1 MFASEHGD
9 IVQGHNNGD
18 HFAMSPKSLL
28 QPLDQVLHSAEEKP
42 KKRSLEKVALREEIA
57 KLKLKQFSTSEALKE
72 LMSLQT
78 QAKTE
83 KEEMEAKINEMEEN
97 FNKGK
102 ASLRTELSDAQS
114 HIHHLEE
121 ENVKLTMKDDSTS
134 EALKELM
141 SLQTQDKTKKE
152 QMEAKIN
159 EMEENFNK
167 EKTTWSDLCCQRLEE
182 INSLRTELSDAQ
194 SHIHH
199 LKEENAKLTMKDDS
213 TSEALKELMSV
224 QTQAKTEKEEME
236 EDFNK
241 EKTTWSDLC
250 CQRLEE
256 ISSLRTELSDAQ
268 SHINHL
274 KEENVKLTM
283 KDDST
288 SEALKELMSVQTQAK
303 TEKEEMEAKINE
315 MEEDFNKEKTTW
327 SDLCC
332 QRLGEITSLRTE
344 LSDAQSHIDHLKE
357 ENAKLMI
364 KDDSTSEAL
373 KELMS
378 LQTQAKME
386 KEELESK
393 INEME
398 ENFNKEKTT
407 WSDLC
412 CQRLEEITSLRTEL
426 SDAQSHNDHLKEEN
440 AKLTMKDDSTSEAL
454 KELMSLQTQAKT
466 EKEEMEEDF
475 NKEKTTW
482 SDLCC
487 QRLEEITSL
496 RTELSDAQSH
506 INHLKEENAK
516 LTMKDDS
523 TTEALKELM
532 SLQTK
537 AKTEKDEMEED
548 FNKEKTT
555 WSDLCCQRLEEIT
568 SLRTELSDAQSHIGN
583 LKEEN
588 VKLKMKD
595 DSTSEGLKELMSFQT
610 QAKTEKEEM
619 EAKIN
624 EMEEDLNKEKTTW
637 SDLCCQRLEE
647 MTSLRTELSDAQSHI
662 DHLTEENVK
671 LTMKDD
677 STSEALKELM
687 SLQTQAKT
695 EKDEMEEDFNKEKT
709 TWSDLCC
716 QRLEE
721 ITSLRTEL
729 SDAQSH
735 IDHLKEENAK
745 LTIKDDSTSEALKEL
760 MNLQTQAKTEKE
772 EMEAKINEM
781 EENFN
786 KEKTTWSDLCC
797 QRLEEITSLRSE
809 LSDAQSHINHLNEE
823 NAKLTMKDESTSE
836 ALKELMGLQTQAKTE
851 KEEMEVDF
859 NKEKTTWSDLCCQR
873 LEEITS
879 LRTELSDAQSHI
891 DHLKEENAKLTIKD
905 DRTSEALKELM
916 SIQTQAKTEKDEME
930 AKMNEMEE
938 DFNKGKASLR
948 TDLSDA
954 QSHINHLNEENA
966 KLTMK
971 DDSTSEA
978 LKELMSLQT
987 QAKMQKDEMEEDF
1000 NKEKTTWSDLCCQR
1014 LEEITSLRTELSDAQ
1029 SHIDHL
1035 KEENAKQTMKDD
1047 STSKALKEL
1056 MSLQTQAKMEKDE
1069 MEEDFN
1075 KEKTTWSD
1083 LCCQRLEEITSLRTE
1098 LSDAQSH
1105 IDHLKEEN
1113 AKQKMKDDSTSEA
1126 LKELMS
1132 LQTQAKMLKEELEAK
1147 INEMEEDLNK
1157 EKTTWSDLCCQRLE
1171 EMTSLRTELSDA
1183 QSHIDHL
1190 KEENAKQT
1198 MKDDSTSEAL
1208 KELMSIQTQAK
1219 TEKEE
1224 MEAKMNEMEEDFN
1237 KGKASLRTDLSD
1249 AQSHI
1254 NHLNEENAKLTM
1266 KDDSTSEALKELMSI
1281 QTQAKTQKDE
1291 MEEDFNKEKTTWSD
1305 LCCQRLEEITS
1316 LRTELSDAQSHINHL
1331 KEENAK
1337 QTMKDDSTSE
1347 ALKELMSLQTQAKME
1362 KEDLRTELSD
1372 AQSHIDHQKEE
1383 NAKLTMKDDSTS
1395 EALNELMSL
1404 QTQAKTEKEEMEAKM
1419 NEMEEDLNKEKTTWS
1434 DLCCQRLEEI
1444 SSLRTELSDVQSHI
1458 GHLKEENVKLKMKD
1472 ESTSEALKELM
1483 GLQTQAK
1490 TEKEEMEVDFNKEK
1504 TTWSDLCCQRLEEIT
1519 SLRTELSDAQS
1530 HIDHQ
1535 KEENAKL
1542 TMKDDSTS
1550 EALKELMSI
1559 QTQAKTEKD
1568 EMEAKMNEME
1578 EDFNKGKASLRT
1590 DLSDAQSHINH
1601 LNEENAKLTMKDDST
1616 SEALKELMSLQTQ
1629 AKTEKEEMEEDFNKL
1644 KTTWSDLCCQ
1654 RLEEITS
1661 LRTELSDAQSHI
1673 DHLKEENAKQTMKD
1687 DSTSK
1692 ALKELMS
1699 LQTQAK
1705 TEKDEM
1711 EEDFNKEKTTWSDLC
1726 CQRLEEI
1733 TSLRTE
1739 LSDAQS
1745 HIDHLKEENA
1755 KQTMK
1760 DDSTS
1765 EALKELMSL
1774 QTQAKTEKDEMEED
1788 FNEEKITWSDLCCQR
1803 LEEITSLRTELSD
1816 AQSHINHLKEENA
1829 KLTIKDDRTS
1839 EALKE
1844 LMSIQTQ
1851 AKTEKE
1857 EMEAK
1862 MNEMEEDFNK
1872 GKASLRTDLSDAQ
1885 SHINHLNEEN
1895 AKLTMKDDSTSE
1907 ALKELMSIQTQAK
1920 TQKDEMEEDFNK
1932 EKTTWSDLCCQRLQ
1946 EITSLRT
1953 ELSDAQSHIN
1963 HLKEENAKQTMKDDS
1978 TSEALKE
1985 LMSLQ
1990 TQAKMEK
1997 EELEAK
2003 INEMEENFNK
2013 EKTTWSD
2020 LCCQRLEEITSLRTE
2035 MSDAQSHI
2043 DHQKEENAKL
2053 TMKDDSTSEALNEL
2067 MSLQTQAKTEK
2078 EEMEAKMNE
2087 MEEDLNKEKTTWSD
2101 LCCQRLEEI
2110 SSLRT
2115 ELSDVQ
2121 SHIGHLKE
2129 ENVKLKMKGE
2139 STSEALKELM
2149 GLQTQAKTEKE
2160 EMEVDFNKEKTTWSD
2175 LCCQRL
2181 EEITSVRTELSD
2193 AQSHIDHLKEE
2204 NAKLTIKDD
2213 RTSEALKELMSIQT
2227 QAKTEKDE
2235 MEAKMNEMEEDFNKG
2250 KASLRTDLSDAQSHI
2265 NHLDEENAKLTM
2277 KDDSTSEALKELL
2290 SLQTQAK
2297 TEKEEMEEDFNK
2309 EKTTWSDLCCQRL
2322 EEITSLRTELSDAQS
2337 HIDHLK
2343 EENAKQTM
2351 KDDSTSKA
2359 LKELMSLQTQ
2369 AKTEKEEMEEDFNK
2383 EKTTWSDLC
2392 CQRLEEITSL
2402 RTELSDAQ
2410 SHINHLKE
2418 ENAKL
2423 TIKDD
2428 STSEAFKELM
2438 SLQTQ
2443 AKTEKEE
2450 LEAKIN
2456 EMEENFNKE
2465 NTTWSDLCCQR
2476 LEEIT
2481 SLRTELSDA
2490 QSHID
2495 HQKEENAKLTIKD
2508 ESTSEALNELMS
2520 LQTQAKTEKDEMEED
2535 FNKEKTTWS
2544 DLCCQRLEEITS
2556 LRTELSDAQS
2566 HINHLNEENAKL
2578 TMKDD
2583 STSEALKELMSLQT
2597 QAKTEKD
2604 EMEEDFNKEKTT
2616 WSDLCCQ
2623 RLEEITSLRT
2633 ELSDAQ
2639 SHIDHLKE
2647 ENAKLTMKDEST
2659 SEALKDLMGLQTQ
2672 AKTEKE
2678 EMEEDFN
2685 KEKTTWS
2692 DLCCQRLEEI
2702 TSLRTELSDAQS
2714 HIDHLK
2720 EENAKQTMKDDST
2733 SKALKELM
2741 SLQTQAKTEKDEME
2755 EDFNKE
2761 KTTWSDLCCQ
2771 RLEEITSLRTE
2782 LSDAQS
2788 HIDHLKEENAK
2799 LTIKD
2804 DRTSEALKEL
2814 MSIQTQAKTEKE
2826 EMEAKMNEMEE
2837 DFNKGKASL
2846 RTDLSDAQSH
2856 INHLNEENAK
2866 LTMKDDSTSEAL
2878 KELMSIQTQAKT
2890 QKDEMEEDF
2899 NKEKTTWSDL
2909 CCQRL
2914 EEITSLRTE
2923 LSDAQSHINHL
2934 KEENAKQ
2941 TMKDDS
2947 TSEALKELMS
2957 LQTQA
2962 KMEKEELEA
2971 KINEMEENFNKE
2983 KTTWSD
2989 LCCQRLEEITSLRT
3003 ELSDAQSHI
3012 DHQKEENAKLTMKDD
3027 STSEALNELMS
3038 LQTQAKMEKEEMEA
3052 KMNEM
3057 EEDLNKE
3064 KTTWSDLCCQRLEE
3078 ISSLRTELSDA
3089 QSHIDH
3095 LKEENAK
3102 LTMKDEST
3110 SEALKDL
3117 MGLQTQ
3123 AKTEKEEMEEDFNK
3137 EKTTWSDLC
3146 CQRLEEIT
3154 SLRTELSDAQSHI
3167 DHLKEENAKQT
3178 MKDDSTSKA
3187 LKELMSLQTQAK
3199 TEKDEME
3206 EDFNKEKT
3214 TWSDLC
3220 CQRLEE
3226 ITSLRT
3232 ELSDAQS
3239 HIDHLK
3245 EENAKLTI
3253 KDDRTSEALKE
3264 LMSIQTQAKTEK
3276 EEMEAK
3282 MNEMEEDFNK
3292 GRQA

>member
-1 MFASEHGD
+1 
-9 IVQGHNNGD
+9 
-18 HFAMSPKSLL
+18 
-28 QPLDQVLHSAEEKP
+28 
-42 KKRSLEKVALREEIA
+42 
-57 KLKLKQFSTSEALKE
+57 
-72 LMSLQT
+72 
-78 QAKTE
+78 
-83 KEEMEAKINEMEEN
+83 
-97 FNKGK
+97 
-102 ASLRTELSDAQS
+102 
-114 HIHHLEE
+114 
-121 ENVKLTMKDDSTS
+121 
-134 EALKELM
+134 
-141 SLQTQDKTKKE
+141 
-152 QMEAKIN
+152 
-159 EMEENFNK
+159 
-167 EKTTWSDLCCQRLEE
+167 
-182 INSLRTELSDAQ
+182 
-194 SHIHH
+194 
-199 LKEENAKLTMKDDS
+199 
-213 TSEALKELMSV
+213 
-224 QTQAKTEKEEME
+224 
-236 EDFNK
+236 
-241 EKTTWSDLC
+241 
-250 CQRLEE
+250 
-256 ISSLRTELSDAQ
+256 
-268 SHINHL
+268 
-274 KEENVKLTM
+274 M

-386 KEELESK
+386 KEELEAK

-440 AKLTMKDDSTSEAL
+440 AKLMMKDDSTSEAL

-595 DSTSEGLKELMSFQT
+595 DSTSEALKELMSFQT

-786 KEKTTWSDLCC
+786 KEKTTWSDLCY

-823 NAKLTMKDESTSE
+823 NAKLTMKDESTFE

-1000 NKEKTTWSDLCCQR
+1000 NKEKNTWSDLCCQR

-1208 KELMSIQTQAK
+1208 KELMSLQTQAKTEKDEMEEDFNKEKTTWSDLCCQRLEEITSLRTELSDAQSHIDHLKEENAKLTIKDDRTSEALKELMSIQTQAK

-1337 QTMKDDSTSE
+1337 Q
-1347 ALKELMSLQTQAKME
+1347 
-1362 KEDLRTELSD
+1362 
-1372 AQSHIDHQKEE
+1372 
-1383 NAKLTMKDDSTS
+1383 TMKDDSTS

-1629 AKTEKEEMEEDFNKL
+1629 AKTEKEEMEEDFNK
-1644 KTTWSDLCCQ
+1644 
-1654 RLEEITS
+1654 
-1661 LRTELSDAQSHI
+1661 
-1673 DHLKEENAKQTMKD
+1673 
-1687 DSTSK
+1687 
-1692 ALKELMS
+1692 
-1699 LQTQAK
+1699 
-1705 TEKDEM
+1705 
-1711 EEDFNKEKTTWSDLC
+1711 EKT
-1726 CQRLEEI
+1726 
-1733 TSLRTE
+1733 
-1739 LSDAQS
+1739 
-1745 HIDHLKEENA
+1745 
-1755 KQTMK
+1755 
-1760 DDSTS
+1760 
-1765 EALKELMSL
+1765 
-1774 QTQAKTEKDEMEED
+1774 
-1788 FNEEKITWSDLCCQR
+1788 TWSDLCCQR

-1829 KLTIKDDRTS
+1829 KLT
-1839 EALKE
+1839 
-1844 LMSIQTQ
+1844 
-1851 AKTEKE
+1851 
-1857 EMEAK
+1857 
-1862 MNEMEEDFNK
+1862 
-1872 GKASLRTDLSDAQ
+1872 
-1885 SHINHLNEEN
+1885 
-1895 AKLTMKDDSTSE
+1895 
-1907 ALKELMSIQTQAK
+1907 
-1920 TQKDEMEEDFNK
+1920 
-1932 EKTTWSDLCCQRLQ
+1932 
-1946 EITSLRT
+1946 
-1953 ELSDAQSHIN
+1953 
-1963 HLKEENAKQTMKDDS
+1963 MKDDS

-1985 LMSLQ
+1985 LMSLR
-1990 TQAKMEK
+1990 TQAKM
-1997 EELEAK
+1997 
-2003 INEMEENFNK
+2003 
-2013 EKTTWSD
+2013 
-2020 LCCQRLEEITSLRTE
+2020 
-2035 MSDAQSHI
+2035 
-2043 DHQKEENAKL
+2043 
-2053 TMKDDSTSEALNEL
+2053 
-2067 MSLQTQAKTEK
+2067 EK

-2129 ENVKLKMKGE
+2129 ENVKLKMK
-2139 STSEALKELM
+2139 
-2149 GLQTQAKTEKE
+2149 
-2160 EMEVDFNKEKTTWSD
+2160 
-2175 LCCQRL
+2175 
-2181 EEITSVRTELSD
+2181 
-2193 AQSHIDHLKEE
+2193 
-2204 NAKLTIKDD
+2204 
-2213 RTSEALKELMSIQT
+2213 
-2227 QAKTEKDE
+2227 
-2235 MEAKMNEMEEDFNKG
+2235 
-2250 KASLRTDLSDAQSHI
+2250 
-2265 NHLDEENAKLTM
+2265 
-2277 KDDSTSEALKELL
+2277 DDSTSE
-2290 SLQTQAK
+2290 
-2297 TEKEEMEEDFNK
+2297 
-2309 EKTTWSDLCCQRL
+2309 
-2322 EEITSLRTELSDAQS
+2322 
-2337 HIDHLK
+2337 
-2343 EENAKQTM
+2343 
-2351 KDDSTSKA
+2351 A

-2369 AKTEKEEMEEDFNK
+2369 AKTEKDEMEEDFNK

-2476 LEEIT
+2476 LEEMT

-2678 EMEEDFN
+2678 EMEETLIR
-2685 KEKTTWS
+2685 E
-2692 DLCCQRLEEI
+2692 
-2702 TSLRTELSDAQS
+2702 
-2714 HIDHLK
+2714 DH
-2720 EENAKQTMKDDST
+2720 MV
-2733 SKALKELM
+2733 
-2741 SLQTQAKTEKDEME
+2741 
-2755 EDFNKE
+2755 
-2761 KTTWSDLCCQ
+2761 
-2771 RLEEITSLRTE
+2771 
-2782 LSDAQS
+2782 
-2788 HIDHLKEENAK
+2788 
-2799 LTIKD
+2799 
-2804 DRTSEALKEL
+2804 
-2814 MSIQTQAKTEKE
+2814 
-2826 EMEAKMNEMEE
+2826 
-2837 DFNKGKASL
+2837 
-2846 RTDLSDAQSH
+2846 
-2856 INHLNEENAK
+2856 
-2866 LTMKDDSTSEAL
+2866 
-2878 KELMSIQTQAKT
+2878 
-2890 QKDEMEEDF
+2890 
-2899 NKEKTTWSDL
+2899 
-2909 CCQRL
+2909 
-2914 EEITSLRTE
+2914 
-2923 LSDAQSHINHL
+2923 
-2934 KEENAKQ
+2934 
-2941 TMKDDS
+2941 
-2947 TSEALKELMS
+2947 
-2957 LQTQA
+2957 
-2962 KMEKEELEA
+2962 
-2971 KINEMEENFNKE
+2971 
-2983 KTTWSD
+2983 
-2989 LCCQRLEEITSLRT
+2989 
-3003 ELSDAQSHI
+3003 
-3012 DHQKEENAKLTMKDD
+3012 
-3027 STSEALNELMS
+3027 
-3038 LQTQAKMEKEEMEA
+3038 
-3052 KMNEM
+3052 
-3057 EEDLNKE
+3057 
-3064 KTTWSDLCCQRLEE
+3064 
-3078 ISSLRTELSDA
+3078 
-3089 QSHIDH
+3089 
-3095 LKEENAK
+3095 
-3102 LTMKDEST
+3102 
-3110 SEALKDL
+3110 
-3117 MGLQTQ
+3117 
-3123 AKTEKEEMEEDFNK
+3123 
-3137 EKTTWSDLC
+3137 
-3146 CQRLEEIT
+3146 
-3154 SLRTELSDAQSHI
+3154 
-3167 DHLKEENAKQT
+3167 
-3178 MKDDSTSKA
+3178 
-3187 LKELMSLQTQAK
+3187 
-3199 TEKDEME
+3199 
-3206 EDFNKEKT
+3206 
-3214 TWSDLC
+3214 
-3220 CQRLEE
+3220 
-3226 ITSLRT
+3226 
-3232 ELSDAQS
+3232 
-3239 HIDHLK
+3239 
-3245 EENAKLTI
+3245 
-3253 KDDRTSEALKE
+3253 
-3264 LMSIQTQAKTEK
+3264 
-3276 EEMEAK
+3276 
-3282 MNEMEEDFNK
+3282 
-3292 GRQA
+3292 